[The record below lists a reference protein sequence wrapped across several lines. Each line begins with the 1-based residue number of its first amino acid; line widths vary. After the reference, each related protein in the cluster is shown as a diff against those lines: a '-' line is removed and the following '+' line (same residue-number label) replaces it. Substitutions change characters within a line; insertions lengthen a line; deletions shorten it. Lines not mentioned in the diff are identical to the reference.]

1 MPRLYLLFHVPQQF
15 LFDRVLRAAHLA
27 AADPGGGAQRP
38 PIPPTRPRRLRASR
52 LSAPRARQSPRPPRS
67 PPAAAAAAAATARCC
82 APQPSSEPR
91 TDVRS
96 LARPLPTA
104 GGGVGG
110 CAPPRGGVERG
121 GRLRVPGG
129 GVPGRAPHGPL
140 SWQRAGSS
148 PEGANP
154 HCERQSP
161 ALHSA
166 GLGRRGAPLD
176 PPTPRRLRGA
186 SCSCESWPHPAGC
199 SVIPTRSISR
209 REGLGPPRLESDYWE
224 AHVGPPAGRKAVAH
238 HRFFK
243 SPCRLG
249 ALRCKACWWR
259 SGRAAAP
266 VCRGAVGCESA
277 RVTVTTRLAFLAA
290 TWDVGAR
297 VGVTGTRR
305 NWHGNWR

>member
-1 MPRLYLLFHVPQQF
+1 MRS
-15 LFDRVLRAAHLA
+15 AT
-27 AADPGGGAQRP
+27 GGGD
-38 PIPPTRPRRLRASR
+38 RA
-52 LSAPRARQSPRPPRS
+52 
-67 PPAAAAAAAATARCC
+67 
-82 APQPSSEPR
+82 
-91 TDVRS
+91 
-96 LARPLPTA
+96 
-104 GGGVGG
+104 
-110 CAPPRGGVERG
+110 G
-121 GRLRVPGG
+121 GRLRVLGG

-176 PPTPRRLRGA
+176 TPTPRRLRWA
-186 SCSCESWPHPAGC
+186 SRSCESWPHPAGC

-224 AHVGPPAGRKAVAH
+224 AHVGPPAGRKAVARR
-238 HRFFK
+238 RFFK

-249 ALRCKACWWR
+249 AFRCKACWWR

-266 VCRGAVGCESA
+266 VCRGAVGSESA
-277 RVTVTTRLAFLAA
+277 RVTVSRPSSEGSPRPVWLFSQLHG
-290 TWDVGAR
+290 TWGR
-297 VGVTGTRR
+297 GLG
-305 NWHGNWR
+305 